1 MTRRVSAETENER
14 LRIDL
19 QELQSS
25 SHTVIENLKKAL
37 DDLRFQTEDNIN
49 TINMRN
55 EENADM
61 SR

>member
-37 DDLRFQTEDNIN
+37 DDLRF
-49 TINMRN
+49 
-55 EENADM
+55 
-61 SR
+61 